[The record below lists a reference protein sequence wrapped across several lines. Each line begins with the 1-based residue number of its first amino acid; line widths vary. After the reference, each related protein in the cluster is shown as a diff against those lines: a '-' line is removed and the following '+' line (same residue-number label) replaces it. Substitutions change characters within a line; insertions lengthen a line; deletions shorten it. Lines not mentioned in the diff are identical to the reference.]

1 MTLLELI
8 KDGLKEGDKK
18 IIPQLD
24 FKKTDDE
31 IITDL
36 IKLGFLSLE
45 DIEKNDKK
53 TSKHK

>member
-24 FKKTDDE
+24 FNRQPRGCGG
-31 IITDL
+31 L
-36 IKLGFLSLE
+36 NRQS
-45 DIEKNDKK
+45 N
-53 TSKHK
+53 